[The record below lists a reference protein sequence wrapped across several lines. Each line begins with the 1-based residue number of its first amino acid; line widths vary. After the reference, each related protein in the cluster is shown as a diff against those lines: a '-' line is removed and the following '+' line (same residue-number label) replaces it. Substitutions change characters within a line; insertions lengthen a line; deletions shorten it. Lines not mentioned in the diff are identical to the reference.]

1 MSFKCLT
8 IYIWFGFQTLV
19 EVEDNILAPPQGSP
33 QHLENL

>member
-8 IYIWFGFQTLV
+8 IYIWFGFQTL